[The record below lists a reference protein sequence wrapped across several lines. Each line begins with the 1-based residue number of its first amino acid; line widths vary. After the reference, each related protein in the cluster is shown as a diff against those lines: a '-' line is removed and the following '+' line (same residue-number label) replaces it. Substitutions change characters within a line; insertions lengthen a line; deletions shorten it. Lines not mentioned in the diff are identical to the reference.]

1 MAKWEMPL
9 VQDNEVEVLLKRFVH
24 QSTIPQKRVL
34 QAKEKRHTQSFVT
47 SLSFFPIRSFYFV
60 FALFLCVHVASV
72 MYSALASV
80 PI

>member
-9 VQDNEVEVLLKRFVH
+9 VQDNEVEVLLKRFGH
-24 QSTIPQKRVL
+24 PSAIPQKRVL
-34 QAKEKRHTQSFVT
+34 QAKEERHTQSFVM
-47 SLSFFPIRSFYFV
+47 SLSFSPISFFV